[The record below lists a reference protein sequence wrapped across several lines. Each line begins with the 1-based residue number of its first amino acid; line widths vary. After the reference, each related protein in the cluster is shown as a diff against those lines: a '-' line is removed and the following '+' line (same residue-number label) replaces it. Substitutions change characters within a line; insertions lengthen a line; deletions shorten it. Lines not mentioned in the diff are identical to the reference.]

1 MTTGQIPPTPWP
13 QVNHNWRHDHRS
25 NTTDVM
31 TTSQTPLTSWPQVKY
46 HWRNE
51 HKSSTTDV
59 MTTGQ
64 TPLLS
69 FRTPIPTP
77 RVKVSTNPSL
87 ASKFHRLVHY
97 NCPEFL
103 YLIKSE
109 SHDMAGIKIKNKQKH
124 TTLSEQFKYPIEKS
138 YQESTLIPL
147 TNTWPRSFL
156 AWYKHFNNKRWWV

>member
-1 MTTGQIPPTPWP
+1 MSNTTDAMTTGQSQLTSWP
-13 QVNHNWRHDHRS
+13 QVKHHWRHDHKSNTTDVMTTGQTPLTSWPQVKHHWRHDHRS
-25 NTTDVM
+25 NTTDAM
-31 TTSQTPLTSWPQVKY
+31 TTSQTQLTSWPQVKH

-64 TPLLS
+64 TPLPS
-69 FRTPIPTP
+69 PTP
-77 RVKVSTNPSL
+77 RVKVYTNPPL

-109 SHDMAGIKIKNKQKH
+109 SHDMAGIKIKNKQNILH
-124 TTLSEQFKYPIEKS
+124 CL
-138 YQESTLIPL
+138 
-147 TNTWPRSFL
+147 
-156 AWYKHFNNKRWWV
+156 NNSNIQ